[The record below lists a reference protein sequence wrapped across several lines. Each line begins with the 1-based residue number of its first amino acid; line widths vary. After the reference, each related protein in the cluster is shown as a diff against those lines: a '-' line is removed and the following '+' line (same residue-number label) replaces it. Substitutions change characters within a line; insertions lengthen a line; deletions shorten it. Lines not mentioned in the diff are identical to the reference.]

1 MAEFFNGEY
10 QPYLIAL
17 VYLVFI
23 GMFFGAR
30 WLDKQAGNPEGA
42 LIVIK
47 TVSRTTIKNGWSRD

>member
-1 MAEFFNGEY
+1 MEY
-10 QPYLIAL
+10 LGYAAF
-17 VYLVFI
+17 YLVVM

-30 WLDKQAGNPEGA
+30 YLDKKAGNPEGA